1 MFTFVI
7 FSSDFSEFV
16 PYVFQILSL
25 LLEQHKRGTI
35 PEPYMVLFPCLL
47 APVLWERP
55 GNIHPL
61 VQLLQAF
68 VQTGA
73 AQISASQKLVSQ
85 FIAVPTL
92 EPDVTP
98 RIRSFAKEYIEY
110 NMLLSKSRY
119 FSELC

>member
-1 MFTFVI
+1 MSIFTV
-7 FSSDFSEFV
+7 FSEFV

-25 LLEQHKRGTI
+25 LLGQHKSGGI

-61 VQLLQAF
+61 VQLLQTF

-73 AQISASQKLVSQ
+73 AQISASQKVVS
-85 FIAVPTL
+85 
-92 EPDVTP
+92 
-98 RIRSFAKEYIEY
+98 
-110 NMLLSKSRY
+110 
-119 FSELC
+119 